1 MSVQNAN
8 IRLMLVALGLAIVPL
23 GCESPDPDAGVP
35 EDVVSMDESTQM
47 RTELSDRWQ
56 ELQTRVTELQ
66 AKATADGIENEWD
79 STIERINME
88 AAQLRT
94 QLDEFQGSSRVAWNE
109 FEARIESGFDR
120 LEAELDQAAEQLE

>member
-1 MSVQNAN
+1 MSFRNAN
-8 IRLMLVALGLAIVPL
+8 IRLMLVALGLAIVSF
-23 GCESPDPDAGVP
+23 GCETPAPDAGAT

-56 ELQTRVTELQ
+56 DLQTRVTELKT
-66 AKATADGIENEWD
+66 KATADGIENEWD
-79 STIERINME
+79 STIERIDME

-94 QLDEFQGSSRVAWNE
+94 QLDEFQGSSREAWNE

-120 LEAELDQAAEQLE
+120 LEAEVDEAAEQLE